1 MSTEDQQAQDS
12 LSESIVKNIN
22 PGIGDSP
29 DVTEPDVT
37 EPEIGLEPEFEPE
50 IDDIPLDPPNK
61 WDRRYKEVFEEWG
74 KHPNGR
80 QWQETILDYYKENQG
95 YATQLEQDRAR
106 YRQQAESWGQVIQ
119 PYEQMIAMAGTTP
132 DNFVRQAMGLAMQ
145 LQQNP
150 RDTLLQLAQRANI
163 DLNQLVQEQP
173 YVDPQVQ
180 NLQTQMQRLQETYR
194 QREQRQAQEQVQR
207 IQSEID
213 QQLHSFAQAKA
224 DNGDPK
230 FPHFSIPEVQEEMAA
245 FIRGRPDLSLEDAYA
260 RACREVP
267 EVSQAEERQ
276 KRLKDAAARAAKAKK
291 EADAARRVP
300 GKYPGDEPVS
310 EGSLQ
315 ADILK
320 NLRKSQAA

>member
-12 LSESIVKNIN
+12 LSESIEK
-22 PGIGDSP
+22 SMQ
-29 DVTEPDVT
+29 T
-37 EPEIGLEPEFEPE
+37 EPEVPLETIDETPIDETLELSEPPLEPPG
-50 IDDIPLDPPNK
+50 K

-74 KHPNGR
+74 QHPNGR
-80 QWQETILDYYKENQG
+80 KWQETILDYYKDNQG

-106 YRQQAESWGQVIQ
+106 FRQQAETWGQVIQ
-119 PYEQMIAMAGTTP
+119 PYEQMIAMAGVTP
-132 DNFVRQAMGLAMQ
+132 DHFVRQAMGLAMQ

-150 RDTLLQLAQRANI
+150 RDTLVQLARRANI
-163 DLNQLVQEQP
+163 DLNQLVQDQP
-173 YVDPQVQ
+173 YVDPQVM

-213 QQLHSFAQAKA
+213 QQLRSFANAKA

-260 RACREVP
+260 RACRDVP
-267 EVSQAEERQ
+267 AVAQAEERE
-276 KRLKDAAARAAKAKK
+276 KRMKEVAARAARAKK
-291 EADAARRVP
+291 EADAAKRVQ
-300 GKYPGDEPVS
+300 GKFPGDDPVS
-310 EGSLQ
+310 ADSLE
-315 ADILK
+315 AEILK
-320 NLRKSQAA
+320 NVRKQAA